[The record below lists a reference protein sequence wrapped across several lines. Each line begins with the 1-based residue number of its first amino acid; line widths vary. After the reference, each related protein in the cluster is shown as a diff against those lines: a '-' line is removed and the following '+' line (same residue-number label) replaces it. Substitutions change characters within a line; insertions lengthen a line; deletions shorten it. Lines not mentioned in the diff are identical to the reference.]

1 MTLAI
6 RQARAGDGA
15 TIHALLTELAA
26 FEQGSVDA
34 TAADLERD
42 AFGPKPLFEA
52 LLAERDGRAVGML
65 TFLSLYS
72 SWRGRPA
79 LMIHD
84 LFVQEAARGT
94 GAGKALVGRLAE
106 IARECG
112 CCRIDV
118 NVLDWNDKARA
129 FYASLGFAHNE
140 GWLGYRLGLACP

>member
-1 MTLAI
+1 MTLTI
-6 RQARAGDGA
+6 RPARAGDGA
-15 TIHALLTELAA
+15 TIHGLLTELAA

-42 AFGPKPLFEA
+42 AFGPRPLFEA

-65 TFLSLYS
+65 TYLTLYS

-94 GAGKALVGRLAE
+94 GAGKAL
-106 IARECG
+106 IARLSDIARQRD
-112 CCRIDV
+112 CCRVDV
-118 NVLDWNDKARA
+118 NVLDWNEKARA

-140 GWLGYRLGLACP
+140 GWLGYRLNF

>member
-1 MTLAI
+1 MTLTI
-6 RQARAGDGA
+6 RRARAGDGA

-26 FEQGSVDA
+26 FEQGSVEA
-34 TAADLERD
+34 SAADLERD

-65 TFLSLYS
+65 TYLSLYS

-94 GAGKALVGRLAE
+94 GAGKALIGRLAE
-106 IARECG
+106 IARERG

-140 GWLGYRLGLACP
+140 GWLGYRLGL

>member
-1 MTLAI
+1 MTLI
-6 RQARAGDGA
+6 VRQARAGDGA

-26 FEQGSVDA
+26 FEQGSVHA

-52 LLAERDGRAVGML
+52 LLAERDGSAVGML

-94 GAGKALVGRLAE
+94 GAGKALIAHLSE
-106 IARECG
+106 IARERG

-140 GWLGYRLGLACP
+140 GWLGYRLGL